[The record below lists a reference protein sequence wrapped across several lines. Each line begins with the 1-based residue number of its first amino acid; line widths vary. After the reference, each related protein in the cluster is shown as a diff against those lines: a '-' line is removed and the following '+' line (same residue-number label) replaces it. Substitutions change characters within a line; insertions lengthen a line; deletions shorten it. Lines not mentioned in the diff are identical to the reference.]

1 MAVICGHLSGRAESA
16 FNLPFGMVTD
26 SHGNVFVADTGNHTI
41 RKIAVDGVVST
52 FAGTPGING
61 TTDGTGTAALFR
73 NAEGI
78 AIDSADNVY
87 VADTYNHTIRKIT
100 PAGVVTT
107 LAGTAGSS
115 GSTDATGTAA
125 MFSYPQALVLDSNGN
140 IFVADSNNHTIR
152 KIDTNNVVTT
162 FAGSPG
168 SAGTTDAT
176 GTSARLSGPA
186 GIAIDAFDNLYV
198 SDTNNHT
205 IRVISPSGVVTT
217 LAGTAGASGATD
229 ATGTSASFYRPQQLS
244 IDSVGNL
251 YVSDSNNRAIRKIDT
266 NGVVTTYA
274 GTAGSTGSVDG
285 NGSAAR
291 FNFPFGVAVDKT
303 SGLVYVSDTYNYGIR
318 KIATNGDVSTIAAG
332 PALSGAVDGT
342 GSAARFSTPRSLAVD
357 GSGNVYV
364 ADASNYAIRKVTTA
378 GVVTTFAGTI
388 GSSGSTDATGTSASF
403 NQPYGIATD
412 TAGNIYVADTNNN
425 TIRQITNGG
434 VVSTVA
440 GGVGSWGSTDA
451 TGTAARFAN
460 PYALTADNSGNLYVA
475 DTGNHTVRKVEISTG
490 VVTTLA
496 GTAGSMGS
504 TDGTGASALFR
515 QPYGI
520 AFDSHSG
527 NIFLADTY
535 NHAIR
540 QITSSGVVSTL
551 AGTSGTQGSTDGTGT
566 AALFRYPR
574 GIVPDGL
581 GNLYVADTNNHTV
594 RKIVIAT
601 QVVTTVL
608 GTSTSIGFAGGALPG
623 SLAYPQGVSLYNGT
637 LYVSTRNG
645 VVKATGF

>member
-1 MAVICGHLSGRAESA
+1 
-16 FNLPFGMVTD
+16 
-26 SHGNVFVADTGNHTI
+26 
-41 RKIAVDGVVST
+41 
-52 FAGTPGING
+52 
-61 TTDGTGTAALFR
+61 
-73 NAEGI
+73 
-78 AIDSADNVY
+78 
-87 VADTYNHTIRKIT
+87 
-100 PAGVVTT
+100 
-107 LAGTAGSS
+107 
-115 GSTDATGTAA
+115 
-125 MFSYPQALVLDSNGN
+125 
-140 IFVADSNNHTIR
+140 
-152 KIDTNNVVTT
+152 
-162 FAGSPG
+162 
-168 SAGTTDAT
+168 
-176 GTSARLSGPA
+176 
-186 GIAIDAFDNLYV
+186 
-198 SDTNNHT
+198 
-205 IRVISPSGVVTT
+205 
-217 LAGTAGASGATD
+217 
-229 ATGTSASFYRPQQLS
+229 
-244 IDSVGNL
+244 
-251 YVSDSNNRAIRKIDT
+251 
-266 NGVVTTYA
+266 
-274 GTAGSTGSVDG
+274 
-285 NGSAAR
+285 
-291 FNFPFGVAVDKT
+291 
-303 SGLVYVSDTYNYGIR
+303 
-318 KIATNGDVSTIAAG
+318 
-332 PALSGAVDGT
+332 
-342 GSAARFSTPRSLAVD
+342 
-357 GSGNVYV
+357 
-364 ADASNYAIRKVTTA
+364 
-378 GVVTTFAGTI
+378 
-388 GSSGSTDATGTSASF
+388 
-403 NQPYGIATD
+403 
-412 TAGNIYVADTNNN
+412 
-425 TIRQITNGG
+425 
-434 VVSTVA
+434 VA